1 MKAITLDPAEWDWV
15 LNSLRYLVNGGHS
28 EAERAALV
36 SITEQLGPAKTS
48 PISPVDDAV
57 LGVFTDAVGHA
68 ILAADFAMKHA
79 TSRHATTRL
88 AAGKQTLIH
97 LLTERR

>member
-28 EAERAALV
+28 EAERAAIV

-88 AAGKQTLIH
+88 ASGKQLLIQ
-97 LLTERR
+97 LLAERR